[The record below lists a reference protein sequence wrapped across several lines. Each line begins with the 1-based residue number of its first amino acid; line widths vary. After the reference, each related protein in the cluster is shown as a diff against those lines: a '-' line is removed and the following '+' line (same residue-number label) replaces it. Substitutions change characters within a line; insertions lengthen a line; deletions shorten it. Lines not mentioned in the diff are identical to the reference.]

1 VNNLFTISSTID
13 STFPRTQTFADC
25 ISGIVPAL
33 LILVLKQCA
42 DPTTGAIK
50 QTAFIAKLKDTLKEG
65 GWGHTLLDAMIQD
78 AREEYVHPFITA
90 CCRCAHM
97 RSFAS
102 RGRCF
107 VLLLR

>member
-1 VNNLFTISSTID
+1 VNNFLIISSATIR
-13 STFPRTQTFADC
+13 SLARTQTFADC

-65 GWGHTLLDAMIQD
+65 GWGYTLLDAMIQD
-78 AREEYVHPFITA
+78 AREE
-90 CCRCAHM
+90 
-97 RSFAS
+97 
-102 RGRCF
+102 
-107 VLLLR
+107 